1 MKITKE
7 EVAYVANLAYLDL
20 TSDEVESMTRQLDD
34 ILNYVDKL
42 SELPT
47 EDIQPTT
54 HAISIHNAFRRDE
67 VKPSLPREEAL
78 ANAPLQNGEAFV
90 VSKVI

>member
-7 EVAYVANLAYLDL
+7 EVSYVANLAHLDM
-20 TSDEVESMTRQLDD
+20 TPDEVELMTRQLDD

-42 SELPT
+42 SELST
-47 EDIQPTT
+47 ENILPTT
-54 HAISIHNAFRRDE
+54 HAISINNAFRRDE
-67 VKPSLPREEAL
+67 VKTSLKREEAL
-78 ANAPLQNGEAFV
+78 ANAPLENGETFV